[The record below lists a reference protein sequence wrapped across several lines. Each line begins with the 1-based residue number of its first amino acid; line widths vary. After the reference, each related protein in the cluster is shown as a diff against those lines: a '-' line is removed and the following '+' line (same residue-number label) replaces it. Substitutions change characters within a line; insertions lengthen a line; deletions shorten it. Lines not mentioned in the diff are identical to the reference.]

1 MMRGRMSQSVSL
13 LSSRRGF
20 AAVGGGCQITLRTH
34 CIYDGLR
41 CSPSSDEMDDVKG

>member
-20 AAVGGGCQITLRTH
+20 AAVGGGVSDYAPDSLHLRRFTL
-34 CIYDGLR
+34 LA
-41 CSPSSDEMDDVKG
+41 

>member
-20 AAVGGGCQITLRTH
+20 AAVGGCQITLRTH

-41 CSPSSDEMDDVKG
+41 CSPSSDEIDDVKG